1 MGRAALV
8 TVPDEGAAWMVHDAL
23 TEAGIHAQVERAGAE
38 HPYTANALARPMRIW
53 VQDEQLDE
61 ARRVLAALQEELAGS
76 DEELTAEALAAGRL
90 QVESAPTPRERRI
103 PHLSWAIALGLLLPI
118 PVVCFYA
125 RAWRTGALFAGLYLA
140 GLACALAGHPGLVL
154 TPVSKGADLAVGI
167 PLVILARRR
176 AARAH
181 LN

>member
-23 TEAGIHAQVERAGAE
+23 TEAGIHAEVERAGAD
-38 HPYTANALARPMRIW
+38 HPYAANALARPMRVF
-53 VQDEQLDE
+53 VQEEQLGE
-61 ARRVLAALQEELAGS
+61 ARRVLAALEHELAGS
-76 DEELTAEALAAGRL
+76 DEELAAEALGAVP
-90 QVESAPTPRERRI
+90 QQPEPSTDPREPRLPR
-103 PHLSWAIALGLLLPI
+103 LSWAVALGLLLPI